1 MVCLDRQRDS
11 PLGDILVITILSG
24 DSSMTYKQRMLPV
37 VRKVS
42 CYAAPY
48 GSCISQKPYTNIF
61 LLFTLGN
68 RLGRC

>member
-48 GSCISQKPYTNIF
+48 GSVSVRNLIPTYF
-61 LLFTLGN
+61 YYLL
-68 RLGRC
+68 

>member
-48 GSCISQKPYTNIF
+48 GIISQKPYTNIF

-68 RLGRC
+68 